1 MWLMLCIFQNSS
13 GYRCQKSNS
22 KWLKPKSG
30 LKTDPYNHK
39 FRGELV
45 VGTGEFRGLY
55 NIIEMNQ
62 FSPTLK
68 STQWHPGSVVQQS
81 HMLVKWLPA
90 GPGFYLYFISPR
102 RNQIHLSQL
111 LHSVPGLSP
120 LWVSWPTFSRKQ
132 WQGNF
137 SVWLVKLVFYCLF
150 RVVVGNSILETYG
163 LSLRVG

>member
-1 MWLMLCIFQNSS
+1 MLCIFQNSS

-68 STQWHPGSVVQQS
+68 STQ
-81 HMLVKWLPA
+81 
-90 GPGFYLYFISPR
+90 
-102 RNQIHLSQL
+102 
-111 LHSVPGLSP
+111 
-120 LWVSWPTFSRKQ
+120 
-132 WQGNF
+132 
-137 SVWLVKLVFYCLF
+137 
-150 RVVVGNSILETYG
+150 
-163 LSLRVG
+163 